1 MSAGP
6 FEKSQWIWPGLPC
19 LDLINVFAQFRRTFR
34 LAKTPRRAEICV
46 TADAAYQLFVNNR
59 YICRGPARGWQ
70 IEWPFDRVDIAPFLR
85 KGRNVIAVRA
95 YNPGVHTCKYLH
107 QGWAG
112 FILAGRAAGVD
123 LSTGTEEWRARTSPG
138 HLRNLSRLS
147 AQMEF
152 QEHFDA
158 RLEDDWRRVGYD
170 DSQWGKGFPY
180 KSGVDPWPAFSER
193 GIPLLREDDFLR
205 PQSIVLESDGAG
217 SPLKDCVVRTCL
229 SEQQAWRPATL
240 KLNRYG
246 KLRAFNAAP
255 VKPGM
260 FVSYV
265 MDFGVEIT
273 GCVRLQAAGARGG
286 EVVDIISTERLR
298 DGKPLVFDPDQHAGR
313 APALASRVI
322 LGKGCSE
329 YENFHYWG
337 FRYLM
342 VIIRGP
348 APRLNIRVDARL
360 VGYPLTGASN
370 FTTSSKRLNRIF
382 ECCYRSQQCCMT
394 DAYMDCPGFEQA
406 MWWGDAH
413 VQSFATHYL
422 MSDNRL
428 FRRGIEIMA
437 RHKSPAG
444 VLYGLAPAHLY
455 NWVMPDYTLSWIWSH
470 WEYCWRTGD
479 IRLFRQLAPEI
490 ESIMAYY
497 PSFLDAKRGLLR
509 TDDRWLLL
517 LDSSPVCRGPVST
530 LSNMFYLKALQDLA
544 ELCGAAAM
552 TGLAQKYR
560 RRAAAIARALRAGL
574 FDRQARV
581 FYGGL
586 DRSGKPLADP
596 GVLCDAFAI
605 LTDIM
610 PENNHI
616 FGRRLAEMCARAIGP
631 DTPNI
636 GMGMFYVFEAMK
648 KSGYNRPVLECIDR
662 LWGEMNIARGET
674 ATLEHWWTR
683 PNEGGSRCHAWS
695 AHPIVHFFNILLGV
709 TQTDMAWRR
718 MRFAPVLALT
728 DRVGGQ
734 VPTPHGLIEAGWR
747 IAGGQ
752 AEIRLQ
758 VPAGITAE
766 IEIGRIKKTLKGPFK
781 KRFVVR
787 V

>member
-1 MSAGP
+1 M
-6 FEKSQWIWPGLPC
+6 
-19 LDLINVFAQFRRTFR
+19 DLINVFVHFRRTFT
-34 LAKTPRRAEICV
+34 LKKQPGRAEICV
-46 TADAAYQLFVNNR
+46 TADAAYQLFVNGR
-59 YICRGPARGWQ
+59 YVCRGPARGWQ
-70 IEWPFDRVDIAPFLR
+70 IAWPFDRVDIAPFLR
-85 KGRNVIAVRA
+85 RGKNVVAALA

-112 FILAGRAAGVD
+112 FILAGRAGGVD
-123 LSTGTEEWRARTSPG
+123 LATGPEWRARRSPG

-158 RLEDDWRRVGYD
+158 RRDDAWHSIGYD
-170 DSQWGKGFPY
+170 DGRWDKPFPY
-180 KSGVDPWPAFSER
+180 KSGVDPWPNFSER
-193 GIPLLREDDFLR
+193 GIPLLREALAAPAAVVLR
-205 PQSIVLESDGAG
+205 AAG
-217 SPLKDCVVRTCL
+217 RSRPPMECVVRNYL
-229 SEQQAWRPATL
+229 AERRAWRRVEQTGGARQSAKIITPPLPAQ
-240 KLNRYG
+240 
-246 KLRAFNAAP
+246 AFC
-255 VKPGM
+255 
-260 FVSYV
+260 SYV
-265 MDFGVEIT
+265 VDFGVEVT
-273 GCVRLQAAGARGG
+273 GCVRLAAAGGRGG
-286 EVVDIISTERLR
+286 EIFDCIATERLKA
-298 DGKPLVFDPDQHAGR
+298 GAPQVFDPDKHLGR
-313 APALASRVI
+313 APAVAVRIILA
-322 LGKGCSE
+322 KGATH

-337 FRYLM
+337 FRYL
-342 VIIRGP
+342 VVTVRGP
-348 APRLNIRVDARL
+348 APRLELRL
-360 VGYPLTGASN
+360 GVRSVGYPLTGIAN
-370 FTTSSKRLNRIF
+370 FKTSSARLNRIF
-382 ECCYRSQQCCMT
+382 ESCYRSQQCCMT
-394 DAYMDCPGFEQA
+394 DAYMDCPSYEQA

-422 MSDNRL
+422 SNDNRL

-444 VLYGLAPAHLY
+444 VLYGLAPAPLF

-530 LSNMFYLKALQDLA
+530 LYNMFYLKALQDLA
-544 ELCGAAAM
+544 KLYGAAAKA
-552 TGLAQKYR
+552 GLAQEYR

-574 FDRQARV
+574 FDRQARA

-596 GVLCDAFAI
+596 GVLCDAFAV

-616 FGRRLAEMCARAIGP
+616 FGRRLAEMCAGAIGT

-648 KSGYNRPVLECIDR
+648 KAGYNRPVLECIDR
-662 LWGEMNIARGET
+662 LWGEMNVARGET

-734 VPTPHGLIEAGWR
+734 VPTPHGIIEAGWR

-766 IEIGRIKKTLKGPFK
+766 IEIGRIRTTQKGPFE
-781 KRFVVR
+781 KRFVVQ